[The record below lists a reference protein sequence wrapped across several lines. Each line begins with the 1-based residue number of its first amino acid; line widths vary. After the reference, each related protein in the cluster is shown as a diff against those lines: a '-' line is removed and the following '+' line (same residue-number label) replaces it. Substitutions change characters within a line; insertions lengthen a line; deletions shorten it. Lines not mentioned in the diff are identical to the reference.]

1 MLADFA
7 LVEMDLCIGT
17 VRVHEEI
24 RSYLE
29 RKNSEVMA
37 SIRGMLVDRIEE
49 SRKLHHGG
57 AQLDIFQT
65 LAIQEGIVSQIQ
77 YVMTQA
83 TPNRGEENKFSP
95 GLTFVLSSCITCVP
109 NT

>member
-37 SIRGMLVDRIEE
+37 SIHGMLVDRIEE
-49 SRKLHHGG
+49 SFIMAAR
-57 AQLDIFQT
+57 
-65 LAIQEGIVSQIQ
+65 
-77 YVMTQA
+77 
-83 TPNRGEENKFSP
+83 
-95 GLTFVLSSCITCVP
+95 SSISSRRWP
-109 NT
+109 SRRAL